1 MAKRVQLSRA
11 PSPDHKEAVRLA
23 WRSRHPLAVL
33 VAFILALV
41 LGSIVASTV
50 FTLIAQGPVNAIP

>member
-23 WRSRHPLAVL
+23 WMSRHPLAAAVAILIAVL
-33 VAFILALV
+33 VAMIV
-41 LGSIVASTV
+41 GSAV
-50 FTLIAQGPVNAIP
+50 FTLMADGPINRIP